1 MREHTRDRPRLRGLA
16 TTFLDVIDDL
26 ITKRADRRARDLGL
40 VITRI
45 PGTRIQSYRSPRC
58 TQAEEPR

>member
-1 MREHTRDRPRLRGLA
+1 LA
-16 TTFLDVIDDL
+16 TTFLDIIDDL

-45 PGTRIQSYRSPRC
+45 PGTRIQSYRSPHC